1 MSENYEVFEAEKPE
15 KPEWWTEHLI
25 STIPDDYIPTEE
37 LKLLDENGVGGKRK
51 RSVVGLGRKAS
62 FVGGGEAEEG
72 GGLAGLARRMTIG
85 GKGRLIASV
94 APTPTPD
101 V

>member
-51 RSVVGLGRKAS
+51 RSVVGLGGRAS
-62 FVGGGEAEEG
+62 FVEGEGEG
-72 GGLAGLARRMTIG
+72 GVLSGLAWRFSVG
-85 GKGRLIASV
+85 GRSAATV
-94 APTPTPD
+94 TPA
-101 V
+101 VVNN